1 MNKKIAVLNV
11 KNLAVFVVMAAL
23 AMFMAVGMASADNNA
38 NVTGEYA
45 FSGRVSY
52 ILTPSGFNPS
62 FVPNVA
68 STVTSNSINCQGIFT
83 FKRDGTG
90 RFDSTGVLLA
100 LPPQPSPQVPHA
112 NAFTWSFTFT
122 YDVADDDT
130 ITLDADENT
139 FTVTFDTGTT
149 GPNGMLSLFTADKY
163 PLSGMVSAD
172 HKTMTLGS
180 PTTFI
185 QTLTF
190 FYSPGQPSGIVLQGI
205 PNSSYVLTRLR
216 QGEGGK

>member
-1 MNKKIAVLNV
+1 MKGNIKRVAVLVIIAAIAV
-11 KNLAVFVVMAAL
+11 
-23 AMFMAVGMASADNNA
+23 FMVGMASAANNA

-52 ILTPSGFNPS
+52 ILTPSGFNPTTLIPS
-62 FVPNVA
+62 DP
-68 STVTSNSINCQGIFT
+68 SSVTSNSINCQGIFT

-90 RFDSTGVLLA
+90 TFDSTGVLLA
-100 LPPQPSPQVPHA
+100 LPPQVSPPIPRA
-112 NAFTWSFTFT
+112 NAFTWWFTFT

-130 ITLDADENT
+130 ITIDAVKNS
-139 FTVTFDTGTT
+139 FHVTFDTGL
-149 GPNGMLSLFTADKY
+149 GGGVVSFTADTY
-163 PLSGMVSAD
+163 PLSGMVSVD
-172 HKTMTLGS
+172 HKTITLGS

-190 FYSPGQPSGIVLQGI
+190 KPSGIVLQGI

>member
-1 MNKKIAVLNV
+1 MRRSVLVLTFVAVLAWTGAAAAAT
-11 KNLAVFVVMAAL
+11 AVP
-23 AMFMAVGMASADNNA
+23 
-38 NVTGEYA
+38 GEYA

-52 ILTPSGFNPS
+52 ILTPFGFDPITL
-62 FVPNVA
+62 VPNNPGA
-68 STVTSNSINCQGIFT
+68 VTSNSITCQGIFT
-83 FKRDGTG
+83 FKPDRTG

-100 LPPQPSPQVPHA
+100 LPPQPSPQFPHA

-130 ITLDADENT
+130 ITINADNNT
-139 FTVTFDTGTT
+139 FHVTFVT
-149 GPNGMLSLFTADKY
+149 GPTGGGAFGSFTADKY

-172 HKTMTLGS
+172 RNTMTLGS

-190 FYSPGQPSGIVLQGI
+190 PAAVLQGI
-205 PNSSYVLTRLR
+205 PNSSYVLTRLS
-216 QGEGGK
+216 QGEGGE

>member
-1 MNKKIAVLNV
+1 MNKKIAVSTS
-11 KNLAVFVVMAAL
+11 KNLAVFVIMAAL
-23 AMFMAVGMASADNNA
+23 TISTGLGMASADNNA

-45 FSGRVSY
+45 FGGRVNY
-52 ILTPSGFNPS
+52 IVTPLVFPFDPITLVPINPS
-62 FVPNVA
+62 
-68 STVTSNSINCQGIFT
+68 SVTSNSINCQGIFT

-100 LPPQPSPQVPHA
+100 LPPQVLPAIPHA

-130 ITLDADENT
+130 ITIDADENT
-139 FTVTFDTGTT
+139 FHVTFAT
-149 GPNGMLSLFTADKY
+149 GPGGGVVSFTADKY

-190 FYSPGQPSGIVLQGI
+190 QPPPIPVQQGI

-216 QGEGGK
+216 